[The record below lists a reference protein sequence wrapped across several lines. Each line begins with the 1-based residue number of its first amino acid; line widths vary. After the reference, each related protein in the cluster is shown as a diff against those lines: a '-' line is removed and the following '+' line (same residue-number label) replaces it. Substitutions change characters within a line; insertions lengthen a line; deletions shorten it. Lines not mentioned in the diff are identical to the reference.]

1 MNYTPF
7 SIYSFRTSFL
17 VLVVLL
23 YSPFNHAEVELDNH
37 DETDTMIDDSVLKAN
52 STLQSLKNLDKHQQY
67 QTPFVQD
74 LENNQKVRTLFVSTA
89 DLPIVDIQLTFNAG
103 SSQDQALGQGLF
115 GMSNM
120 AAKLITEGTDQYS
133 AKEIASTFEGL
144 GAQFNVTAYRD
155 MFVVR
160 LRVLSDP
167 EKLTPAVN
175 MMLHVLNHAQFN
187 PSGLNLILNN
197 TKVGQKQIQENP
209 SRIMNIRFYRAL
221 YGQHPYAEPT
231 VGTNGSLKKITP
243 ELLRAF
249 RQKMLVAQNMNIAI
263 TGNLTAP
270 EATKLANLISQ
281 NITQG
286 EAATALPEPQEQND
300 FNIHYIPFNSTQANV
315 IMGHLGIK
323 RSDPDRVALEVANQ
337 MFGGSGFNSVLM
349 KELRVKRGYTYGAY
363 SNLTTTLAQGFF
375 SLNYATQQNQLM
387 ESIQVAHQAL
397 RDFVKKPVQ
406 KKQLEETKEGM
417 LRSFP
422 MTFSSNANINAQIAS
437 IGFYQLPAD
446 YLAQY
451 QKQLSQVTA
460 KQVQTAVQKHLRADR
475 LTLVVV
481 APTLDQTALKQ
492 MLNDDL
498 ENNDRTSTGQTE
510 KLEISAMPDIPALII
525 KKTIRPETEPSK

>member
-1 MNYTPF
+1 MNFNPF
-7 SIYSFRTSFL
+7 STYSIKIPLFVCIS
-17 VLVVLL
+17 LL
-23 YSPFNHAEVELDNH
+23 YSPLNHAEVELDNH
-37 DETDTMIDDSVLKAN
+37 DETDAVIDDSALKAN

-67 QTPFVQD
+67 QAPFVQD
-74 LENNQKVRTLFVSTA
+74 LSNNQKVRTLFVSAT

-103 SSQDQALGQGLF
+103 SSQDEALGKGLY
-115 GMSNM
+115 GMANM
-120 AAKLITEGTDQYS
+120 AAKLITEGTDQYT

-144 GAQFNVTAYRD
+144 GAQFSVTAYRD

-167 EKLTPAVN
+167 EKLNPAIN
-175 MMLHVLNHAQFN
+175 TMLHVLNHAQFN
-187 PSGLNLILNN
+187 PSGLNLVLNN

-243 ELLRAF
+243 ELLRAY
-249 RQKMLVAQNMNIAI
+249 RQKLLVAQNMNIAI
-263 TGNLTAP
+263 TGNLTAAD
-270 EATKLANLISQ
+270 ATQLANLISQ
-281 NITQG
+281 NLTQG
-286 EAATALPEPQEQND
+286 EAAQALPEPQDQSD

-315 IMGHLGIK
+315 MMGHLAIQ

-337 MFGGSGFNSVLM
+337 MFGGSGFNSILM

-363 SNLTTTLAQGFF
+363 SNLTSTLAQGFF
-375 SLNYATQQNQLM
+375 SLSYSTEQNQLM
-387 ESIQVAHQAL
+387 DSIKVAHQAL
-397 RDFVKKPVQ
+397 RDFVKNPIQ
-406 KKQLEETKEGM
+406 RKQLEETKEGM

-446 YLAQY
+446 YLTQY
-451 QKQLSQVTA
+451 QKQLSQVTT
-460 KQVQTAVQKHLRADR
+460 KQVQKAIQKHLHADR

-481 APTLDQTALKQ
+481 APTLDQNELKD
-492 MLNDDL
+492 MLSADL
-498 ENNDRTSTGQTE
+498 ATPDQSSTNQNKQVDTQ
-510 KLEISAMPDIPALII
+510 AMPDVPTLII
-525 KKTIRPETEPSK
+525 QKTIRPRAESTK

>member
-1 MNYTPF
+1 MNFKPF
-7 SIYSFRTSFL
+7 SIYSFKTPLL
-17 VLVVLL
+17 VLITLL
-23 YSPFNHAEVELDNH
+23 YSSVNYAEVELDNH
-37 DETDTMIDDSVLKAN
+37 EESENVMDDSTLKAN
-52 STLQSLKNLDKHQQY
+52 STLQSLKNLDKQQQY

-74 LENNQKVRTLFVSTA
+74 LENNQKVRTLFVSTT

-167 EKLTPAVN
+167 EKLNPAVN
-175 MMLHVLNHAQFN
+175 MMLHILNHAQFN

-209 SRIMNIRFYRAL
+209 SRMMNIRFYRAL

-243 ELLRAF
+243 ELLRSF
-249 RQKMLVAQNMNIAI
+249 RQKLLVAQNMNIAI
-263 TGNLTAP
+263 TGNLTAAD
-270 EATKLANLISQ
+270 ATQLANTISQ
-281 NITQG
+281 NMTQG
-286 EAATALPEPQEQND
+286 EAAEALPEPQEQHD

-315 IMGHLGIK
+315 MIGHLGVK
-323 RSDPDRVALEVANQ
+323 RSDPDRIALEVANQ

-363 SNLTTTLAQGFF
+363 STLATTLAQGFF
-375 SLNYATQQNQLM
+375 SLNYATEQNQLM
-387 ESIQVAHQAL
+387 DSIQVAHQAL

-451 QKQLSQVTA
+451 QKQLSQITV
-460 KQVQTAVQKHLRADR
+460 KQVQTAIQKHLRADR

-481 APTLDQTALKQ
+481 APTLDQQALKQ
-492 MLNDDL
+492 MLKDDIGA
-498 ENNDRTSTGQTE
+498 NPQIQSGQTH
-510 KLEISAMPDIPALII
+510 EIKKNPMPDIPALII
-525 KKTIRPETEPSK
+525 KKTIRPQEESLK